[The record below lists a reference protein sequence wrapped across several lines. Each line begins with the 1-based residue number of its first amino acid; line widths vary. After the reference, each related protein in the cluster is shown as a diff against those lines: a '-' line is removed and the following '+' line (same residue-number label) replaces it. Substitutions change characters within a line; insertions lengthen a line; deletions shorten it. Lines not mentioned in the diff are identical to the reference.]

1 VDDIPSHYPLWL
13 KVGMVVALVAI
24 MAVAGAIVPPL
35 VHQIPR
41 SIIVPLYIAI
51 MAFLIGYKIR
61 HRSAAVKLKDLG
73 DGSPAERG
81 Q

>member
-1 VDDIPSHYPLWL
+1 
-13 KVGMVVALVAI
+13 

-73 DGSPAERG
+73 DRG
-81 Q
+81 PTDGRE